1 MSELVLR
8 FNSRLKLLPVK
19 FKSNCTGP
27 YTIMRVYGNKAMEIE
42 DAMGMKFKVNLL
54 RLLVFFCEGHGV
66 SVVEV
71 VYFDDT

>member
-1 MSELVLR
+1 
-8 FNSRLKLLPVK
+8 
-19 FKSNCTGP
+19 
-27 YTIMRVYGNKAMEIE
+27 MEIE

-71 VYFDDT
+71 VYFDDTWTYIHVVPRR